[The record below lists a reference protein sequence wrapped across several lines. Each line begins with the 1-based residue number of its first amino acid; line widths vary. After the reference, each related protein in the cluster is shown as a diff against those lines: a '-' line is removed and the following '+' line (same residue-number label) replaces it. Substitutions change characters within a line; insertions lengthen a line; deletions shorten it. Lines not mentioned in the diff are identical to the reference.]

1 MQRDTYYS
9 SHSCGNDG
17 SKRSGGRCH
26 LDLEIF
32 EVMSKGVM
40 ISSNCIHLVWNL
52 HLALEHYMTAQT
64 DTRHHLYVG
73 SGAVELWPSLA
84 GGGQWPPPC
93 CCSKGAK
100 AWLWE
105 REPAAAAHSKS
116 FACPRTGNDKVQFH
130 VWKLNGHGFLNVRCH
145 VVHVVLLH
153 TDAACD
159 VLRQLDST
167 SSQHQNR
174 VERTK
179 WTQRDVCARWSM
191 QPKT

>member
-1 MQRDTYYS
+1 
-9 SHSCGNDG
+9 
-17 SKRSGGRCH
+17 
-26 LDLEIF
+26 
-32 EVMSKGVM
+32 
-40 ISSNCIHLVWNL
+40 
-52 HLALEHYMTAQT
+52 MTAQT

-105 REPAAAAHSKS
+105 KEPAVAAHSKS
-116 FACPRTGNDKVQFH
+116 FACSHTGNDKVHLH
-130 VWKLNGHGFLNVRCH
+130 VWKLNGHSFLNVRCH

-153 TDAACD
+153 TDAACE
-159 VLRQLDST
+159 VFRQLDST

-174 VERTK
+174 GERIK

-191 QPKT
+191 QPKA